1 MVPDCTGGQLH
12 AVADEV
18 ILVSGDGERIDFA
31 ALGFQKHLEA
41 TGRHGERVVAELEL
55 TGLVADLIHR
65 EVDDPAELIAL
76 LVHMA
81 GHVRAEDLDHH
92 ANKLCSRFAR
102 RDEHQRVGLQA

>member
-1 MVPDCTGGQLH
+1 MVPDRAGRQLH

-18 ILVSGDGERIDFA
+18 ILVSGDGERIDLT

-41 TGRHGERVVAELEL
+41 TGRHRERVVAELEL
-55 TGLVADLIHR
+55 TRLVADLIHR

-81 GHVRAEDLDHH
+81 GYVRAEDLDHH
-92 ANKLCSRFAR
+92 ANELCSRFAR